1 MNVHISK
8 GGISLSRLKSF
19 YTVFFVLI
27 TLNPFMSRI
36 AAQEIKED
44 RSPIDEFIRR
54 AEQHVERNQLKQAIE
69 LYERIVIAAPDD
81 TESQL
86 QLATLYSRTNQ
97 YEKAIK
103 TYSKLLETDPEN
115 SAYQD
120 ALLSNLRAAGKSKE
134 AFDLALE
141 YIKTEPDKGVHY
153 ARIAHL
159 YEMDGNEA
167 AAIANYK
174 KATELGYKNIQ
185 TYLRLA
191 RLSLFNMDMHAA
203 ETALKNAILYTT
215 SDSMR
220 EELERQLIYLY
231 RFNGNLELKMQKAK
245 EVGTM
250 NFAMQKLIAENL
262 HKNGELEKA
271 VEVYKIAHDMT
282 ANANEKSIISG
293 ELLKLY
299 VEIGE
304 IDSVLDPYERQVSL
318 DVDSKTNTYT
328 GELITPVF
336 TALYVLE
343 TARDSLIDAF
353 KTQDKLDVLRT
364 HYESKLAENR
374 DNPLLLTILA
384 RIYWEKKDYQ
394 KSAEMYEALGKA
406 DSNNVRYLYHAAA
419 ALQKNHQP
427 ELAKEMLKQAEMAL
441 ADNPE
446 RNDARFLGS
455 LATICIENR
464 MYEPA
469 IELSKTAIS
478 LILWDDDPSI
488 LETLHIILGKSY
500 RRIGRY
506 KESIEAFQQLADN
519 TRRYS
524 IQKMAVNAIR
534 ECAKEGNLFEERI
547 TIQLNKL
554 EKTPNNHSLIA
565 TLAES
570 FEATGKIK
578 EAIQQYEKLTKLD
591 PENAEWYRKLG
602 DLYQRVDRE
611 IVDVIESNGLSL
623 DGDGSYVE
631 IDDSEIINNISEQVT
646 ISAWIKP
653 TKFPNTCT
661 AIFFKGDK
669 RQPHITHRQFTLW
682 MFDEGSVFFD
692 TSPGGLPLK
701 YTVSESESIQ
711 VNNWYHVAATID
723 AERNIMKLYLNGFEV
738 DRNNFSNQNNI
749 HKTTL
754 PFRIGCSHE
763 EERSEHASFAGL
775 IDEVRIWNITHTE
788 YQIRSDMNR
797 QLKGNETGL
806 IGYWTFET
814 ETEGRIS
821 DSSPNQNDGQLIG
834 NAKLEKYKRPISV
847 TSKTD
852 NFTKAV
858 SCYEK
863 AIELNPVVYRYYD
876 LLAKL
881 FLERNQT
888 SDAASVYLRALDLPA
903 ERVNSDAIIRILFE
917 LYAGEGQDDKR
928 IAIFEE
934 VKPKIQKS
942 AVLHEILGD
951 LYQKIGDSERAALA
965 YAEWLKIRQY
975 EDNLWSTHYQ
985 RKVAEALLEKGIF
998 PEITLKHAKQA
1009 WYNGTVSSFYYPLTL
1024 GHAYVANDLYD
1035 EALRYYRYTLSILPI
1050 DSSLEY
1056 FWKQVA
1062 DASTHAKDKKRYKQ
1076 MLDALI
1082 QSIPQEYVSSRP
1094 NLR

>member
-1 MNVHISK
+1 M
-8 GGISLSRLKSF
+8 
-19 YTVFFVLI
+19 T
-27 TLNPFMSRI
+27 RI
-36 AAQEIKED
+36 ASQEIEED
-44 RSPIDEFIRR
+44 RSPVDEFIKR
-54 AEQHVERNQLKQAIE
+54 AEQHVENNQLLQAIE
-69 LYERIVIAAPDD
+69 IYERIMKAAPDD

-97 YEKAIK
+97 HEKAIE
-103 TYSKLLETDPEN
+103 TYSKLLESEPKN
-115 SAYQD
+115 STYQD
-120 ALLSNLRAAGKSKE
+120 ALLRNLRAAGKNNE
-134 AFDLALE
+134 AFGLALE

-153 ARIAHL
+153 ARIALL
-159 YEMDGNEA
+159 YEMDGNESS
-167 AAIANYK
+167 AITNYN
-174 KATELGYKNIQ
+174 KATELGYENLQ

-191 RLSLFNMDMHAA
+191 RLSFLNMDMHAA
-203 ETALKNAILYTT
+203 ASALKNAILYTP
-215 SDSMR
+215 SASMR

-231 RFNGNLELKMQKAK
+231 RFNGNLELKMQEAK
-245 EVGTM
+245 EVGTK
-250 NFAMQKLIAENL
+250 NFVLQKLIAENL

-271 VEVYKIAHDMT
+271 VEVYKTAHDMT
-282 ANANEKSIISG
+282 ANANEKLKISG

-299 VEIGE
+299 VELGE
-304 IDSVLDPYERQVSL
+304 IDSVLEPYERQVGL

-328 GELITPVF
+328 SELITPVF
-336 TALYVLE
+336 SALYVLE
-343 TARDSLIDAF
+343 TARDALIDAF

-374 DNPLLLTILA
+374 DNPLLLTIMA

-394 KSAEMYEALGKA
+394 KSAEMYQALGKA
-406 DSNNVRYLYHAAA
+406 DSNNVRYLYYAAA
-419 ALQKNHQP
+419 ALQKSHQP
-427 ELAKEMLKQAEMAL
+427 VLAKEMLNQAKLAL
-441 ADNPE
+441 ADNPD
-446 RNDARFLGS
+446 RNDGRFLGT

-478 LILWDDDPSI
+478 LSLWENDPSI

-500 RRIGRY
+500 RRTGRY
-506 KESIEAFQQLADN
+506 KEAIETYQQLAGN

-524 IQKMAVNAIR
+524 IEEMAENAIR
-534 ECAKEGNLFEERI
+534 ECAKEGNLYEERI
-547 TIQLNKL
+547 PIQLNQL
-554 EKTPNNHSLIA
+554 EKTPNNQFLIA

-570 FEATGKIK
+570 FEAAGKIK

-591 PENAEWYRKLG
+591 PEYADWHRKLG
-602 DLYQRVDRE
+602 DLYQRVDRK
-611 IVDVIESNGLSL
+611 IVDVIESNALSL

-631 IDDSEIINNISEQVT
+631 IDDSEIINNISKHFT

-653 TKFPNTCT
+653 TDFPNTCT
-661 AIFFKGDK
+661 AIFFKGNK
-669 RQPHITHRQFTLW
+669 RQPGITHRQFTLW

-711 VNNWYHVAATID
+711 ENSWYHVAATID

-738 DRNNFSNQNNI
+738 GRNDFRDQKSI
-749 HKTTL
+749 HRTTL

-775 IDEVRIWNITHTE
+775 IDEVRIWDIARTE

-797 QLKGNETGL
+797 QLKGNEPGL
-806 IGYWTFET
+806 IGYWTFDT
-814 ETEGRIS
+814 ETAGRIS
-821 DSSPNQNDGQLIG
+821 DSSPHQNDGQLIG

-847 TSKTD
+847 NSNAD

-863 AIELNPVVYRYYD
+863 AIELNPTADRTYD

-881 FLERNQT
+881 FMERNQT
-888 SDAASVYLRALDLPA
+888 SDAASVYLGALDLPS
-903 ERVNSDAIIRILFE
+903 ERVNSDAIIRTLFE
-917 LYAGEGQDDKR
+917 LYSGEAQDDKL
-928 IAIFEE
+928 IAILEE

-951 LYQKIGDSERAALA
+951 LYKKIGDLERAALE
-965 YAEWLKIRQY
+965 YSEWLRIRLY
-975 EDNLWSTHYQ
+975 ENNLRSTHYQ
-985 RKVAEALLEKGIF
+985 RKVAEAFLEKGIF
-998 PEITLKHAKQA
+998 PEETLKHAKQD
-1009 WYNGTVSSFYYPLTL
+1009 WYNSTESSFYYPLTL

-1035 EALRYYRYTLSILPI
+1035 EALRYYRYALSILPI

-1062 DASTHAKDKKRYKQ
+1062 DASKHAKDKKRYKQ
-1076 MLDALI
+1076 MFDTLI
-1082 QSIPQEYVSSRP
+1082 QSIPLEYVSSRTK
-1094 NLR
+1094 LGD

>member
-1 MNVHISK
+1 M
-8 GGISLSRLKSF
+8 
-19 YTVFFVLI
+19 T
-27 TLNPFMSRI
+27 RI
-36 AAQEIKED
+36 AAQEIEED
-44 RSPIDEFIRR
+44 RSPVDEFIRR
-54 AEQHVERNQLKQAIE
+54 AEQHVELNQLLQAIE
-69 LYERIVIAAPDD
+69 IYERVVLAAPDD

-86 QLATLYSRTNQ
+86 QLAKLYSRTNQ
-97 YEKAIK
+97 HEKAIE

-115 SAYQD
+115 STYQD
-120 ALLSNLRAAGKSKE
+120 ALLRNLRAAGKNNE
-134 AFDLALE
+134 AFGLALE
-141 YIKTEPDKGVHY
+141 YIKTEPEKGVHY

-159 YEMDGNEA
+159 YEMDGNETS
-167 AAIANYK
+167 AITNYN
-174 KATELGYKNIQ
+174 KATELGYENIQ

-191 RLSLFNMDMHAA
+191 RLSFLNMDMDAA

-215 SDSMR
+215 SASMR

-231 RFNGNLELKMQKAK
+231 RFNGNLELKMQEAK
-245 EVGTM
+245 EVGTK
-250 NFAMQKLIAENL
+250 NFVLQKLIAENL

-282 ANANEKSIISG
+282 ANANEKSKISG

-299 VEIGE
+299 VELGQ
-304 IDSVLDPYERQVSL
+304 IDSVLEPYERQVGL

-328 GELITPVF
+328 SELITPVF
-336 TALYVLE
+336 SALYVLE
-343 TARDSLIDAF
+343 TARDSLIDVF

-384 RIYWEKKDYQ
+384 RVYWEKKDYQ

-406 DSNNVRYLYHAAA
+406 DSNNVRYLYYAAA
-419 ALQKNHQP
+419 ALQKSHQP
-427 ELAKEMLKQAEMAL
+427 ELAKEMLNKAKMAL

-446 RNDARFLGS
+446 RNDGRFLGT

-478 LILWDDDPSI
+478 LSLWENDPSI
-488 LETLHIILGKSY
+488 LETLHTILGKSY
-500 RRIGRY
+500 RRTGRY
-506 KESIEAFQQLADN
+506 KEAIEVFQQLADN

-524 IQKMAVNAIR
+524 IQKMAENAIR
-534 ECAKEGNLFEERI
+534 ECAMEGNLYAERI
-547 TIQLNKL
+547 PIQLNQL
-554 EKTPNNHSLIA
+554 EKTPNNHFLIA

-591 PENAEWYRKLG
+591 PEYADWYRKLG
-602 DLYQRVDRE
+602 DLYQRVDRK
-611 IVDVIESNGLSL
+611 IVDVIESNALSL

-631 IDDSEIINNISEQVT
+631 IDDSEIINNISEHFT

-653 TKFPNTCT
+653 TDFPNTCT
-661 AIFFKGDK
+661 SIFFKGNK
-669 RQPHITHRQFTLW
+669 RQPDITHRQFTLW

-701 YTVSESESIQ
+701 YTVSESESIR

-738 DRNNFSNQNNI
+738 GRNDFKDQNNI
-749 HKTTL
+749 HRTTL

-775 IDEVRIWNITHTE
+775 IDEVRIWNIARTE

-806 IGYWTFET
+806 IGYWTFDT

-863 AIELNPVVYRYYD
+863 AIELNPDNYQNYD

-881 FLERNQT
+881 FLEQNQT
-888 SDAASVYLRALDLPA
+888 SDAASVYLRALDLPS
-903 ERVNSDAIIRILFE
+903 ERVNADAIIRTLSE
-917 LYAGEGQDDKR
+917 LYIGEAQDDKH
-928 IAIFEE
+928 IAILEE

-951 LYQKIGDSERAALA
+951 LYKNIGESEKSTLA
-965 YAEWLKIRQY
+965 YSEWLKIRLY
-975 EDNLWSTHYQ
+975 EDNLWGTHNQ

-998 PEITLKHAKQA
+998 PEETLKQAKQA
-1009 WYNGTVSSFYYPLTL
+1009 WYNGTESSFYYPLTL

-1035 EALRYYRYTLSILPI
+1035 EALRYYRYAVSILPI

-1062 DASTHAKDKKRYKQ
+1062 DASKHAKDKKRYRQ
-1076 MLDALI
+1076 MFDALI
-1082 QSIPQEYVSSRP
+1082 QSIPHEYVSSRSI
-1094 NLR
+1094 LGD

>member
-1 MNVHISK
+1 MTK
-8 GGISLSRLKSF
+8 
-19 YTVFFVLI
+19 
-27 TLNPFMSRI
+27 I
-36 AAQEIKED
+36 AAQEIDED

-54 AEQHVERNQLKQAIE
+54 AEQHVENNQLLQAIE
-69 LYERIVIAAPDD
+69 IYERIVLAAPDD

-97 YEKAIK
+97 HEKAIE

-115 SAYQD
+115 STYQD
-120 ALLSNLRAAGKSKE
+120 ALLRNLRAAGKSNE
-134 AFDLALE
+134 AFGLALE
-141 YIKTEPDKGVHY
+141 YIKTEPEKGVHY

-159 YEMDGNEA
+159 YDMDGNETS
-167 AAIANYK
+167 AITNYK
-174 KATELGYKNIQ
+174 KATELGYENIQ

-191 RLSLFNMDMHAA
+191 RLSFLSMDMDAA

-215 SDSMR
+215 SASMR

-231 RFNGNLELKMQKAK
+231 RFNGNLELKMQEAK
-245 EVGTM
+245 EVGTK
-250 NFAMQKLIAENL
+250 NFALQKLIAENL

-282 ANANEKSIISG
+282 ANANEKSKISG

-299 VEIGE
+299 VELGQ
-304 IDSVLDPYERQVSL
+304 IDSVLEPYERQVGL

-328 GELITPVF
+328 SELITPVF
-336 TALYVLE
+336 SALYVLE

-406 DSNNVRYLYHAAA
+406 DSNNVRYLYYAAA
-419 ALQKNHQP
+419 ALQKSHQP
-427 ELAKEMLKQAEMAL
+427 ELAKEMLNKAKMAL

-446 RNDARFLGS
+446 RNDGRFLGT

-464 MYEPA
+464 MYESA

-478 LILWDDDPSI
+478 LSIGDDDQSI
-488 LETLHIILGKSY
+488 LNTLHIILGKSY
-500 RRIGRY
+500 RRTGRY
-506 KESIEAFQQLADN
+506 KEAIETYQQLAGN

-524 IQKMAVNAIR
+524 IEEMAENAIR
-534 ECAKEGNLFEERI
+534 ECAMEGNLYAERI
-547 TIQLNKL
+547 PIQLNQL
-554 EKTPNNHSLIA
+554 EKTPNNQFLIA

-591 PENAEWYRKLG
+591 PEYADWYRKLG
-602 DLYQRVDRE
+602 DLYQRVDRKT
-611 IVDVIESNGLSL
+611 VDVIESNALSL

-631 IDDSEIINNISEQVT
+631 IDDSEIINNISEHFT

-653 TKFPNTCT
+653 TDFPNTCT
-661 AIFFKGDK
+661 SIFFKGNK

-738 DRNNFSNQNNI
+738 GRNDFKDQNNI
-749 HKTTL
+749 HRTTL

-775 IDEVRIWNITHTE
+775 IDEVRIWNIARTE

-806 IGYWTFET
+806 IGYWTFDT

-821 DSSPNQNDGQLIG
+821 DSSPHQNDGQLIG

-863 AIELNPVVYRYYD
+863 AIELNPDNYQNYD

-881 FLERNQT
+881 FLEQNQT
-888 SDAASVYLRALDLPA
+888 SDAASVYLRALDLPS
-903 ERVNSDAIIRILFE
+903 ERVNADAIIRTLSE
-917 LYAGEGQDDKR
+917 LYIGEAQDDKR
-928 IAIFEE
+928 IAILEE

-951 LYQKIGDSERAALA
+951 LYKNIGESEKSTLA
-965 YAEWLKIRQY
+965 YSEWLKIRLY
-975 EDNLWSTHYQ
+975 EDNLWGTHNQ
-985 RKVAEALLEKGIF
+985 RKVAEVLLEKGIF
-998 PEITLKHAKQA
+998 PAETLKHAKQA
-1009 WYNGTVSSFYYPLTL
+1009 WYNGTESSFYYPLTL

-1035 EALRYYRYTLSILPI
+1035 EALRYYRYALSILPT

-1062 DASTHAKDKKRYKQ
+1062 DASKHAKDKKRYRQ
-1076 MLDALI
+1076 MIDALI
-1082 QSIPQEYVSSRP
+1082 HAIPQEYVSSRSI
-1094 NLR
+1094 LGD

>member
-1 MNVHISK
+1 M
-8 GGISLSRLKSF
+8 
-19 YTVFFVLI
+19 T
-27 TLNPFMSRI
+27 RI
-36 AAQEIKED
+36 AAQEIEED

-54 AEQHVERNQLKQAIE
+54 AEQHVENNQLLQAIE
-69 LYERIVIAAPDD
+69 IYERIVKAAPDD

-97 YEKAIK
+97 HEKAIE

-115 SAYQD
+115 STYQD
-120 ALLSNLRAAGKSKE
+120 ALLSNLRAAGKSEE

-167 AAIANYK
+167 AAIANYN
-174 KATELGYKNIQ
+174 KATELGYENLQ

-191 RLSLFNMDMHAA
+191 KLSLLNMDMHAA
-203 ETALKNAILYTT
+203 ASALKNAILYTT
-215 SDSMR
+215 SASMR
-220 EELERQLIYLY
+220 EKLERQLIYLY
-231 RFNGNLELKMQKAK
+231 RFNGNLELKMQEAK

-271 VEVYKIAHDMT
+271 VEAYKIAHDMT
-282 ANANEKSIISG
+282 ANANEKSKISG

-299 VEIGE
+299 VELGE
-304 IDSVLDPYERQVSL
+304 IDSVLEPYERQADL

-353 KTQDKLDVLRT
+353 KTQNKLDVLRT

-374 DNPLLLTILA
+374 DNPLLLTIMA

-394 KSAEMYEALGKA
+394 NSAEMYEALGKA

-419 ALQKNHQP
+419 ALQKSHQP
-427 ELAKEMLKQAEMAL
+427 ELAKEMLNQAKMAL

-446 RNDARFLGS
+446 KYDGRFLGT

-464 MYEPA
+464 MYDAA

-478 LILWDDDPSI
+478 LSVREDDQSI
-488 LETLHIILGKSY
+488 LDTLHIILAKSY
-500 RRIGRY
+500 RRTGRY
-506 KESIEAFQQLADN
+506 IEAIEAYQQVADN
-519 TRRYS
+519 TRRHS
-524 IQKMAVNAIR
+524 TQKMVENAIR
-534 ECAKEGNLFEERI
+534 ECAKEGNLYEEWI
-547 TIQLNKL
+547 PIQLKNL
-554 EKTPNNHSLIA
+554 EKTPNDHYLNA
-565 TLAES
+565 TLAYS

-591 PENAEWYRKLG
+591 PENADWYRKLG
-602 DLYQRVDRE
+602 DLYQRADRK
-611 IVDVIESNGLSL
+611 IVDVIESNALSL
-623 DGDGSYVE
+623 DGNGSYVE
-631 IDDSEIINNISEQVT
+631 IDDSEIINNISEHFT

-653 TKFPNTCT
+653 TDFPNTCT
-661 AIFFKGDK
+661 TILFKGNK
-669 RQPHITHRQFTLW
+669 RQPNITHRQFTIW

-711 VNNWYHVAATID
+711 LNNWYHIAATID

-738 DRNNFSNQNNI
+738 DRNNFSDQNNI
-749 HKTTL
+749 HRTTL
-754 PFRIGCSHE
+754 PLRIGCSHE

-775 IDEVRIWNITHTE
+775 IDEVRIWNIARTE

-806 IGYWTFET
+806 IGYWTFDT
-814 ETEGRIS
+814 ETDGRII
-821 DSSPNQNDGQLIG
+821 DSSSHQNDGQLIG

-847 TSKTD
+847 TSKED

-863 AIELNPVVYRYYD
+863 AIELNPAVYRNYD

-888 SDAASVYLRALDLPA
+888 SDAVSVYLRALDLPS
-903 ERVNSDAIIRILFE
+903 ERVNSDAIIRTLFE
-917 LYAGEGQDDKR
+917 LYSGEAQDDKR

-951 LYQKIGDSERAALA
+951 LYKKIGDSESAALA
-965 YAEWLKIRQY
+965 YAEWLKIRLY
-975 EDNLWSTHYQ
+975 EDNLWNTHNQ
-985 RKVAEALLEKGIF
+985 RKVAEALLEKGVF
-998 PEITLKHAKQA
+998 PEIALKHAKQA

-1024 GHAYVANDLYD
+1024 GHAYVANDLYN
-1035 EALRYYRYTLSILPI
+1035 EALRYYRYALSILPI

-1056 FWKQVA
+1056 FWIQVA
-1062 DASTHAKDKKRYKQ
+1062 DASKHAKDKKRYKQ
-1076 MLDALI
+1076 MFDALI
-1082 QSIPQEYVSSRP
+1082 QSIPQEYVSSRL
-1094 NLR
+1094 NLGD

>member
-1 MNVHISK
+1 MTRV
-8 GGISLSRLKSF
+8 
-19 YTVFFVLI
+19 
-27 TLNPFMSRI
+27 
-36 AAQEIKED
+36 AAQEIEED

-54 AEQHVERNQLKQAIE
+54 AEQHVELNQLLQAIE
-69 LYERIVIAAPDD
+69 IYERIVLAAPDD

-97 YEKAIK
+97 HEKAIE

-115 SAYQD
+115 STYQD
-120 ALLSNLRAAGKSKE
+120 ALLRNLRAAGKSNE
-134 AFDLALE
+134 AFGLALE
-141 YIKTEPDKGVHY
+141 YIKTEPEKGVHY

-159 YEMDGNEA
+159 YDMDGNETS
-167 AAIANYK
+167 AITNYN
-174 KATELGYKNIQ
+174 KATELGYENIQ

-191 RLSLFNMDMHAA
+191 RLSFLNMDMDAA

-215 SDSMR
+215 SASMR

-231 RFNGNLELKMQKAK
+231 RFNGNLELKMQEAK
-245 EVGTM
+245 EVGTK
-250 NFAMQKLIAENL
+250 NFALQKLIAENL
-262 HKNGELEKA
+262 HKNGEVEKA

-282 ANANEKSIISG
+282 ANANEKSKISG

-299 VEIGE
+299 VELGQ
-304 IDSVLDPYERQVSL
+304 IDSVLEPYERQVGL

-328 GELITPVF
+328 SELITPVF
-336 TALYVLE
+336 SALYVLE

-384 RIYWEKKDYQ
+384 RVYWEKKDYQ

-406 DSNNVRYLYHAAA
+406 DSNNVRYLYYAAA
-419 ALQKNHQP
+419 ALQKSHQP
-427 ELAKEMLKQAEMAL
+427 ELAKEMLNQAKMAL
-441 ADNPE
+441 VDNPE
-446 RNDARFLGS
+446 RNDGRFLGT

-478 LILWDDDPSI
+478 LSLWEDDPSI
-488 LETLHIILGKSY
+488 LETLHTILGKSY
-500 RRIGRY
+500 RRTGRY
-506 KESIEAFQQLADN
+506 KEAIEVFQQLADN

-524 IQKMAVNAIR
+524 IQKMAENAIR
-534 ECAKEGNLFEERI
+534 ECAMEGNLYAERI
-547 TIQLNKL
+547 PIQLNQL
-554 EKTPNNHSLIA
+554 EKTPNHHFLIA

-591 PENAEWYRKLG
+591 PEYADWYRKLG
-602 DLYQRVDRE
+602 DLYQRVDRKT
-611 IVDVIESNGLSL
+611 VDVIESNALSL
-623 DGDGSYVE
+623 DGNGSYVE
-631 IDDSEIINNISEQVT
+631 IDDSEIINNISEHFT

-653 TKFPNTCT
+653 TDFPNTCT
-661 AIFFKGDK
+661 AIFFKGNK

-738 DRNNFSNQNNI
+738 GRNDFKDQNNI
-749 HKTTL
+749 HRTTL

-775 IDEVRIWNITHTE
+775 IDEVRIWNIARTE

-806 IGYWTFET
+806 IGYWTFDT

-863 AIELNPVVYRYYD
+863 AIELNPDNYQNYD

-881 FLERNQT
+881 FLEQNQT
-888 SDAASVYLRALDLPA
+888 SEAASVYLRALDLPS
-903 ERVNSDAIIRILFE
+903 ERVNADAIIRTLSE
-917 LYAGEGQDDKR
+917 LYIGEAQDDKH
-928 IAIFEE
+928 IAILEE

-951 LYQKIGDSERAALA
+951 LYKNIGESEKSTLA
-965 YAEWLKIRQY
+965 YSEWLKIRLY
-975 EDNLWSTHYQ
+975 EDNLWGTHNQ

-998 PEITLKHAKQA
+998 PEETLKQAKQA
-1009 WYNGTVSSFYYPLTL
+1009 WYNGTESSFYYPLTL

-1035 EALRYYRYTLSILPI
+1035 EALRYYRYALSILPT

-1056 FWKQVA
+1056 FWKQIA
-1062 DASTHAKDKKRYKQ
+1062 DASKHAKDKKRYRQ
-1076 MLDALI
+1076 MIDALI
-1082 QSIPQEYVSSRP
+1082 HAIPQEYVSSRSI
-1094 NLR
+1094 LRD